1 MAGELWFE
9 IALIFFLIL
18 ANGFFAGSEI
28 AVVSV
33 RRSRIDHLAEEGIHA
48 ARTVGRLKD
57 DPDRFLATVQI
68 GVTLVSSLASAVGG
82 ASAVEY
88 LAPLYAQSSLPF
100 VPESSEVLAIAT
112 VVVIISYLSLVLGEL
127 VPKSLAL
134 RYSERV
140 AFFVARPLDFFS
152 WLFTA
157 GVKLLTASTNALL
170 YLTGTGATAAEA
182 IVSEDEVKYIIREG
196 TEKGVFD
203 TTEQEFIQSVFDFA
217 DTSVREVMTPR
228 TEIQALAMQTS
239 TQEALSAMIESSF
252 SRMPIFEED
261 LDRIV
266 GIVHI
271 KELLR
276 GREQNPQS
284 SIQDFLH
291 PAYFVPDS
299 MQISHL
305 LRELQ
310 LRRMQMAIVVNEFG
324 TVVGIATIEDLLEE
338 IVGEIQDEFDIDE
351 EQPIQDLGP
360 DSWLIAGGMTLDDLR
375 ENPGLPIEETN
386 DYRTLAGFLLARLER
401 IPKGGEIVQHEG
413 YRMTIVNMDGRRID
427 KIKVEK
433 LSGGTPTQAPI
444 AAQHSGEKTV
454 N

>member
-1 MAGELWFE
+1 MPADLWFG
-9 IALIFFLIL
+9 IALILMLII
-18 ANGFFAGSEI
+18 ANGFFSGSEM

-33 RRSRIDHLAEEGIHA
+33 RRSRIDHLAEEGLRA
-48 ARTVGRLKD
+48 AQVVGRLKD
-57 DPDRFLATVQI
+57 EPDRFLATVQI
-68 GVTLVSSLASAVGG
+68 GVTLVGSLGSAIGG
-82 ASAVEY
+82 ALAVQH
-88 LAPLYAQSSLPF
+88 LAPLFAQSSLPF
-100 VPESSEVLAIAT
+100 IPESSTALAIGT
-112 VVVIISYLSLVLGEL
+112 VVVIISYLSLVIGEL

-140 AFFVARPLDFFS
+140 AFFVVRPLDFFS

-157 GVKLLTASTNALL
+157 GVKLLMASTNGLL
-170 YLTGTGATAAEA
+170 YLTGTGAKAVEA
-182 IVSEDEVKYIIREG
+182 VVSEDEVKYIIREG
-196 TEKGVFD
+196 AEKGVFD
-203 TTEQEFIQSVFDFA
+203 ETEQEFIQSVFDFA
-217 DTSVREVMTPR
+217 DTSVRGVMTPR
-228 TEIQALAMQTS
+228 TEIQALAVQTS

-252 SRMPIFEED
+252 SRMPIFAED
-261 LDRIV
+261 LDQIV

-291 PAYFVPDS
+291 TAYFVPDS

-310 LRRMQMAIVVNEFG
+310 LRRVQMSVVVNEFG

-338 IVGEIQDEFDIDE
+338 IVGEIQDEFDVDE
-351 EQPIQDLGP
+351 ELPVQDIGP
-360 DSWLIAGGMTLDDLR
+360 DSWLVTGGITLDDLR
-375 ENPGLPIEETN
+375 ENPGLPVEETN

-427 KIKVEK
+427 KVKVEK
-433 LSGGTPTQAPI
+433 MPGGISTSATV
-444 AAQHSGEKTV
+444 AAQQGGEKTAG
-454 N
+454 

>member
-1 MAGELWFE
+1 MPADLWFG
-9 IALIFFLIL
+9 IAFILMLII
-18 ANGFFAGSEI
+18 ANGFFSGSEM

-33 RRSRIDHLAEEGIHA
+33 RRSRIDHLAEEGQRA
-48 ARTVGRLKD
+48 AQVVGRLKD
-57 DPDRFLATVQI
+57 EPDRFLATVQI
-68 GVTLVSSLASAVGG
+68 GVTLVSSLGSAIGG
-82 ASAVEY
+82 ALAVEH
-88 LAPLYAQSSLPF
+88 LAPLFAQTPLPLAS
-100 VPESSEVLAIAT
+100 ESSDALAIGT

-134 RYSERV
+134 RYSEQV
-140 AFFVARPLDFFS
+140 AFLVARPLDFFS

-157 GVKLLTASTNALL
+157 GVKLLTASTNGLL
-170 YLTGTGATAAEA
+170 HLTGTGAKAVEA
-182 IVSEDEVKYIIREG
+182 VVSEDEVKYIIREG
-196 TEKGVFD
+196 AEKGVFD
-203 TTEQEFIQSVFDFA
+203 ETEQEFIQSVFDFA

-228 TEIQALAMQTS
+228 TEIQGLAIQTA

-261 LDRIV
+261 LDQIV

-284 SIQDFLH
+284 TIQDFLH
-291 PAYFVPDS
+291 TAYFVPDS

-310 LRRMQMAIVVNEFG
+310 LRRVQMSIVVNEFG

-338 IVGEIQDEFDIDE
+338 IVGEIQDEFDVDE
-351 EQPIQDLGP
+351 ELPVQDIGP
-360 DSWLIAGGMTLDDLR
+360 DSWLVAGGVTLDDLQ
-375 ENPGLPIEETN
+375 ENPGLPVEETN

-401 IPKGGEIVQHEG
+401 IPRGGEIVQYEG

-433 LSGGTPTQAPI
+433 MPGGISAAAPVVAQQA
-444 AAQHSGEKTV
+444 GEKTV
-454 N
+454 G

>member
-1 MAGELWFE
+1 MPADLWFG
-9 IALIFFLIL
+9 IGFILIL
-18 ANGFFAGSEI
+18 IIANGFFSGSEM

-33 RRSRIDHLAEEGIHA
+33 RRSRIDHLAEEGQRA
-48 ARTVGRLKD
+48 AQVVGRLKD
-57 DPDRFLATVQI
+57 EPDRFLATVQI
-68 GVTLVSSLASAVGG
+68 GVTLVSSLGSAIGG
-82 ASAVEY
+82 ALAVQH
-88 LAPLYAQSSLPF
+88 LAPIFAESSLPLI
-100 VPESSEVLAIAT
+100 PESSEALAIGT

-157 GVKLLTASTNALL
+157 GVKLLTASTNGLL
-170 YLTGTGATAAEA
+170 YLTGTGAKAVEA
-182 IVSEDEVKYIIREG
+182 VVSEDEVKYIIREG
-196 TEKGVFD
+196 AEKGVFD
-203 TTEQEFIQSVFDFA
+203 ETEQEFIQSVFDFA

-228 TEIQALAMQTS
+228 TEIQGLPVQTD

-261 LDRIV
+261 LDQIV

-291 PAYFVPDS
+291 TAYFVPDS

-310 LRRMQMAIVVNEFG
+310 LRRVQMSIVVNEFG

-338 IVGEIQDEFDIDE
+338 IVGEIQDEFDVDE
-351 EQPIQDLGP
+351 ELPVQELGP
-360 DSWLIAGGMTLDDLR
+360 EIWLVAGGVALDDLQ
-375 ENPGLPIEETN
+375 ENPGLPVEETN

-427 KIKVEK
+427 KVKIEK
-433 LSGGTPTQAPI
+433 LPGGVAMPGPV
-444 AAQHSGEKTV
+444 AAQGVGEKTV
-454 N
+454 G